1 MRYCLLGGSM
11 SYTPPKEQNYSF
23 RSVEYWP
30 HHSVPG
36 HRGDEL
42 SDSGVSIIWKRILS
56 QPLVHSEG
64 RRTEK
69 KYGKRSKIFGR
80 AQQMKFR
87 NHSRYS
93 ELRDHADSIH
103 TWPPRSIT
111 NNSLALGVVFKT
123 LLHPLRGLRPIS
135 CICS

>member
-23 RSVEYWP
+23 QSVVYWL

-42 SDSGVSIIWKRILS
+42 SDSGVSISWERILS
-56 QPLVHSEG
+56 QPRVHSEG

-69 KYGKRSKIFGR
+69 KYGNRSKIFGR
-80 AQQMKFR
+80 EQQMKFATT
-87 NHSRYS
+87 
-93 ELRDHADSIH
+93 RDIQ
-103 TWPPRSIT
+103 
-111 NNSLALGVVFKT
+111 N
-123 LLHPLRGLRPIS
+123 
-135 CICS
+135 